1 MDYTDFSLIV
11 NLLFISFFWGIIGYL
26 GFLFSVVKIYWTSYQ
41 VSLLI
46 LSELCDLVWVEDIAD
61 WD

>member
-46 LSELCDLVWVEDIAD
+46 LSELCDLV
-61 WD
+61 